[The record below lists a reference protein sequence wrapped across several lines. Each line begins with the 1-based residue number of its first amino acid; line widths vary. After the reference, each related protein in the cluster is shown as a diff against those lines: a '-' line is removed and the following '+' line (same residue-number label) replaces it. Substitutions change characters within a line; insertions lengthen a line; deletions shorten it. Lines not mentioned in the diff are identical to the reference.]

1 MSRPRIRLRR
11 KPRRPR
17 KESKRIPIWGSPE
30 RGDGLDHGRYFEC
43 WNCGFICDSDRD
55 FLGDSESS
63 ARITPTAYNQVDE
76 KGSAVYHCQGKL
88 AMTHTNQTDCEAA
101 GGTWSRVRYK
111 PVVESGCPFCG
122 SPNWRG
128 DYP

>member
-1 MSRPRIRLRR
+1 MSRPKIKVRHR
-11 KPRRPR
+11 PRRPK
-17 KESKRIPIWGSPE
+17 KESRRIPIWGSPE

-43 WNCGFICDSDRD
+43 WNCGFVCDSDRD

-63 ARITPTAYNQVDE
+63 ARITPTAYNQTDE
-76 KGSAVYHCQGKL
+76 KGTAVYHCQGQL
-88 AMTHTNQTDCEAA
+88 AMTNTNQTDCEAA
-101 GGTWSRVRYK
+101 GGTWSRVRYE

>member
-128 DYP
+128 DF